1 MITSRSVV
9 RSRFLLAIA
18 TILSLLAN
26 HCTNAEEPRSFDSR
40 KQDWEPR
47 LDEFVKKPPPNMIS
61 DPLQSLDINNFA
73 ADCTVQMTYS
83 PRKEMPM
90 QFKFMKEGKELVS
103 FPGHFKSVFGA
114 KHNILVFV
122 SYGRVRR
129 YECHCVRPESGKRT
143 MENGPGWDWF
153 SYAFRLRERSK
164 YADRGRGRSEFGRR
178 NFGRGPR
185 GGRELLGGPRP
196 EKGELGN
203 QTGLV

>member
-40 KQDWEPR
+40 KQDWEQR

-83 PRKEMPM
+83 PRTGARSSSSLSKGTRNLFRS
-90 QFKFMKEGKELVS
+90 QVTSNLF
-103 FPGHFKSVFGA
+103 SVQ
-114 KHNILVFV
+114 
-122 SYGRVRR
+122 
-129 YECHCVRPESGKRT
+129 
-143 MENGPGWDWF
+143 
-153 SYAFRLRERSK
+153 SK
-164 YADRGRGRSEFGRR
+164 TFLYS
-178 NFGRGPR
+178 
-185 GGRELLGGPRP
+185 
-196 EKGELGN
+196 
-203 QTGLV
+203 